1 MHRLGAAAIGF
12 VLLLAVPFSAR
23 CGEVTAEDIRVMAL
37 NMYHEARG
45 EGEIGMLAVGWVVLN
60 RMADKSYPSTVSAVV
75 YQGCQFSWVC
85 DGRSDRPS
93 EPRAWRRALRLAA
106 FLLGGSSPDP
116 TRGAMWYHADWVSD
130 PGFGPRVS
138 QVTRIGRHVF
148 YARTDRRIPP
158 SEGGPR
164 LLIASR

>member
-1 MHRLGAAAIGF
+1 MHRLGAAAMAF
-12 VLLLAVPFSAR
+12 ALLTSAPLTAR
-23 CGEVTAEDIRVMAL
+23 SGEATAEDIRVMAL

-60 RMADKSYPSTVSAVV
+60 RMADKAYPSTVNQVV

-85 DGRSDRPS
+85 DGRSDRPR
-93 EPRAWRRALRLAA
+93 EPRAWRKALKLAA
-106 FLLGGSSPDP
+106 ALLGGGSADP
-116 TRGAMWYHADWVSD
+116 TRGAMWYHADWVAD

-138 QVTRIGRHVF
+138 QVTRIGRHIF
-148 YARTDRRIPP
+148 YGRADRRLPP

>member
-1 MHRLGAAAIGF
+1 PGAAVIGLA
-12 VLLLAVPFSAR
+12 LLSMMPHSASG
-23 CGEVTAEDIRVMAL
+23 GEATASDIRAMAL

-60 RMADKSYPSTVSAVV
+60 RMADKAYPSTVSEVV

-85 DGRSDRPS
+85 DGRSDRPR
-93 EPRAWRRALRLAA
+93 EPRAWRKALKLAA
-106 FLLGGSSPDP
+106 TLLGGAGPDP
-116 TRGAMWYHADWVSD
+116 TRGAMWYHADWVRD

-138 QVTRIGRHVF
+138 QVMRIGRHIF
-148 YARTDRRIPP
+148 YARADRPRPP